1 MSSANRKGGGGE
13 KQQQKKVASAKVQT
27 KGLGEKKAN
36 ADDIYKRM
44 ESSKLFSCVDLWRNK
59 VYVNET
65 RLLSVLEEAEVT
77 APLTAVIG
85 SGNAGSSGGVT
96 ASTSE
101 LAAELVKALRE
112 VGMAQVRF
120 PTLVFELSY

>member
-65 RLLSVLEEAEVT
+65 RLLSMLEEAEVT

>member
-85 SGNAGSSGGVT
+85 SGNAGSSGGGT
-96 ASTSE
+96 ASASE

>member
-1 MSSANRKGGGGE
+1 MSSGNRKGGGGD
-13 KQQQKKVASAKVQT
+13 KQQMKKVASAKAQA
-27 KGLGEKKAN
+27 KGLDEKKAS

-59 VYVNET
+59 AYVNET
-65 RLLSVLEEAEVT
+65 RLLSVLQEAEVT

-85 SGNAGSSGGVT
+85 SGNAGSSGGGT

-101 LAAELVKALRE
+101 LAAELFKALRE